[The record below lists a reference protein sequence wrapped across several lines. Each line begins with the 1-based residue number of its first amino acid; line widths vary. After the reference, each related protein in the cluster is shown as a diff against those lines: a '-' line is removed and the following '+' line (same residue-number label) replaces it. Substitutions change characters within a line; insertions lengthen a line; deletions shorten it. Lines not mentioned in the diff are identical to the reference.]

1 MSQTAT
7 VVIPNWNGLAHL
19 EECLTTLQA
28 QSLHPARTLII
39 DNASSDGSER
49 FVRERFPE
57 VEWVSMPR
65 NGGFA
70 YAVNEGIRCAD
81 TTYVALLNNDTA
93 VESTWLEELVAA
105 LERHPGYDIAASRMV
120 LYYDRN
126 LMNAAGDVYRLPRGT
141 ATNRGIRQPVAR
153 FDRPCRVFGACAG
166 AALYRRSLF
175 GDIGLFDEDFFL
187 MSEDTDLNIR
197 ALIAGHKCLYAPAS
211 IVYHKLHVSID
222 EQPSEKM
229 QSLAMRNEAIVV
241 AKDLPV
247 AAIVLVFV
255 SYAWRLFRSTFPVR
269 PDKWHMIPGLLRTV
283 RERTAADIQ
292 GFRMGWAKREE
303 VWRTRRASR
312 LVILRWLFK
321 GTGRLTD

>member
-1 MSQTAT
+1 MSASVT
-7 VVIPNWNGLAHL
+7 VVIPNWNGLVHL
-19 EECLTTLQA
+19 EECLTALREQTLT
-28 QSLHPARTLII
+28 PARVVIV
-39 DNASSDGSER
+39 DNASDDDSEL
-49 FVRERFPE
+49 FVSERFPE
-57 VEWVSMPR
+57 VDWIQMPK

-120 LYYDRN
+120 LYYDRH
-126 LMNAAGDVYRLPRGT
+126 LMNAAGDVYRLLRG
-141 ATNRGIRQPVAR
+141 AGRNRGILRPVER
-153 FDRPCRVFGACAG
+153 FGEPCRVLGACAG

-175 GDIGLFDEDFFL
+175 DEIGLFDEDFFL
-187 MSEDTDLNIR
+187 MSEDTDINIR
-197 ALIAGHKCLYAPAS
+197 ALIAGKKCVYVPTA
-211 IVYHKLHVSID
+211 IVYHKMRATID
-222 EQPSEKM
+222 SEPSKRM
-229 QSLAMRNEAIVV
+229 AMLALRNEAIVV
-241 AKDLPV
+241 GKDLPMAGV
-247 AAIVLVFV
+247 VIVLAM
-255 SYAWRLFRSTFPVR
+255 YGWRLFRSTFPVR